1 MSRQGAVRTN
11 EALVSSG
18 LSARGARAKSF
29 IKQYPMSVSA
39 PPADAT
45 VSTRILEAGSGDDV
59 VLCVH
64 GVGARADRFR
74 PTLEPL
80 AAAGYHAYALD
91 LPGHGFATKGALPLS
106 VPYYA
111 EYVAAI
117 IARLTVGRVTLL
129 GTSLGGH
136 IGGYLTTL
144 ENAHID
150 RLVMVGTLG
159 VVPMSDED
167 RFGISRVILRNRSVD
182 DCVGKLRALVWDD
195 DLVTREWAE
204 EESLINNSLGADE
217 TFARL
222 GDYFENR
229 INGDLVRDVLLDRM
243 RDIEVG
249 LMWGDR
255 DVIVR
260 TETGRDCMKALPG
273 VPMAWI
279 RETGHAPY
287 YERPEAFVTAMDMLF
302 DEESRKSL
310 EYSI

>member
-1 MSRQGAVRTN
+1 MSRQDIDVAN
-11 EALVSSG
+11 EASASAGSSA
-18 LSARGARAKSF
+18 SNATRKAF
-29 IKQYPMSVSA
+29 IKQYPMSASV
-39 PPADAT
+39 PPAAAT
-45 VSTRILEAGSGDDV
+45 VSTRILEAGSGGDV
-59 VLCVH
+59 VICVH

-74 PTLEPL
+74 PVLEPL

-117 IARLTVGRVTLL
+117 IAGLAADRVTLL

-159 VVPMSDED
+159 VVPMSEED

-182 DCVGKLRALVWDD
+182 DCMGKLRALVWDD
-195 DLVTREWAE
+195 NLVTRDWAE
-204 EESLINNSLGADE
+204 EESLINNSFGADD
-217 TFARL
+217 TFAQL

-229 INGDLVRDVLLDRM
+229 INGDLVRDALVDRM
-243 RDIEVG
+243 DNVQVG

-255 DVIVR
+255 DVIVSV
-260 TETGRDCMKALPG
+260 ETGRDCMKALPAFPWPG
-273 VPMAWI
+273 SGRPATPPITSVPK
-279 RETGHAPY
+279 P
-287 YERPEAFVTAMDMLF
+287 
-302 DEESRKSL
+302 S
-310 EYSI
+310 